1 MPRVHRRG
9 SHFSLF
15 LLLISAAA
23 LAWSG
28 TPAAWA
34 QLQAAPPPVHVV
46 EPPPKDWSAE
56 QLEQRADSLRAQKLY
71 LDAIDYYNAALAKK
85 PKNALLYNKV
95 GIVELMLQRL
105 KDAEKNFH
113 RAIKTDKNYA
123 EAYNNLGAVYYFRK
137 KYGKAVKQY
146 RKAIK
151 LYDDSASF
159 HSNLGTAYFS
169 QKKFVPAMTEYDRA
183 LALDPTI
190 LDRTSSQGV
199 IAQTSSVSDRAH
211 YHYMLAKAFA
221 HMGMADRSLLY
232 LRMAMEEDY
241 KGIEDVYKDSEFAG
255 VRKDP
260 RFVELMKS
268 RPQAIPN

>member
-1 MPRVHRRG
+1 MPRA
-9 SHFSLF
+9 FSRSSRYS
-15 LLLISAAA
+15 LLLLLTCVAA
-23 LAWSG
+23 LAWS
-28 TPAAWA
+28 TAPALA
-34 QLQAAPPPVHVV
+34 QLEPAPPPVHVV
-46 EPPPKDWSAE
+46 EPPPRDWSAQ
-56 QLEQRADSLRAQKLY
+56 QLEQRADSLRSQKLY
-71 LDAIDYYNAALAKK
+71 LDAIDYYKAALEKK
-85 PKNALLYNKV
+85 PKDSLLYNKM

-105 KDAEKNFH
+105 KDAEKDFH
-113 RAIKTDKNYA
+113 RSIKADKNYG

-159 HSNLGTAYFS
+159 HSNLGTAYFA
-169 QKKFVPAMTEYDRA
+169 QKKFELAITEYSRA
-183 LALDPTI
+183 LQIDPTI

-232 LRMAMEEDY
+232 LRMAMEEGY
-241 KGIEDVYKDSEFAG
+241 KGIDDVYKDSEFAG
-255 VRKDP
+255 LRKDP
-260 RFVELMKS
+260 RFLELMKT
-268 RPQAIPN
+268 RPAAIPN

>member
-1 MPRVHRRG
+1 MPRFHSRRLRY
-9 SHFSLF
+9 SLF
-15 LLLISAAA
+15 LLSLSA
-23 LAWSG
+23 LACL
-28 TPAAWA
+28 TCPTALA
-34 QLQAAPPPVHVV
+34 QLQPAPPPVHVV
-46 EPPPKDWSAE
+46 EPPPRDWTAE
-56 QLEQRADSLRAQKLY
+56 KLEQRADSLRSQKLY
-71 LDAIDYYNAALAKK
+71 LDAIDYYKAALAKK
-85 PKNALLYNKV
+85 PKDALLYNKI

-113 RAIKTDKNYA
+113 RAIKSDKKYA

-169 QKKFVPAMTEYDRA
+169 QKKFEQAMVEYGHA
-183 LALDPTI
+183 LTLDPTI

-199 IAQTSSVSDRAH
+199 VAQTSSVSDRAH
-211 YHYMLAKAFA
+211 YHYLLAKAFA

-232 LRMAMEEDY
+232 LRMAMEEGY
-241 KGIEDVYKDSEFAG
+241 KGIENVYKDSEFAG
-255 VRKDP
+255 LRKDP